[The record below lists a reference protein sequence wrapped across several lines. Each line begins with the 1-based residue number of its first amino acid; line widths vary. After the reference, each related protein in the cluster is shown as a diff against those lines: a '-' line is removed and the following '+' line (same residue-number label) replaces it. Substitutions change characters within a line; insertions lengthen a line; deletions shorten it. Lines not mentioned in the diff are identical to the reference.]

1 MKKTVARR
9 ESTIASEQ
17 RSLRSPLSITQHGV
31 RIGSETSITPGIA
44 LLRPGRIDDVSQI
57 VPLLDRYVALGLV
70 LPRSEEQIYRTIR
83 EFTVAVDTD
92 GIVGCG
98 ALRLYSAD
106 LAEIGAL
113 AVAERAHGKG
123 IGTAIVQSLL
133 DEAVQFG
140 VSRVF
145 AMTLQEPFFHKLGFR
160 TVNIAEFPQKI
171 AADCTGCVRAATCA
185 EIAVVRDLGENND
198 RRS

>member
-1 MKKTVARR
+1 MKKIVARR
-9 ESTIASEQ
+9 ERHNVIEP
-17 RSLRSPLSITQHGV
+17 RSVRSPLSITQQGI
-31 RIGSETSITPGIA
+31 RLGSPAAIASGIA
-44 LLRPGRIDDVSQI
+44 LLRPGRIDDVKEI
-57 VPLLDRYVALGLV
+57 VPLLDTFVQRGLV

-113 AVAERAHGKG
+113 AVDERAHGKG
-123 IGTAIVQSLL
+123 IGRAIVQSLL
-133 DEAVQFG
+133 DEAVDFG
-140 VSRVF
+140 VKRVF

-160 TVNIAEFPQKI
+160 TVKIAEFPQKI
-171 AADCTGCVRAATCA
+171 AADCTGCVRASTCA
-185 EIAVVRDLGENND
+185 EIAVVRDIGENID

>member
-9 ESTIASEQ
+9 ESVTAVEQ
-17 RSLRSPLSITQHGV
+17 HSVRSPLSITQHGV
-31 RIGSETSITPGIA
+31 RIGSPSPITPAIA
-44 LLRPGRIDDVSQI
+44 LLRPGRIDDVPQI
-57 VPLLDRYVALGLV
+57 VPLLDTYVQQGLV

-98 ALRLYSAD
+98 ALRLYSAE

-113 AVAERAHGKG
+113 AVHERAHGKG
-123 IGTAIVQSLL
+123 IGSAIVQSLV
-133 DEAVQFG
+133 DEAVHFG

-160 TVNIAEFPQKI
+160 TVKIAEFPQKI
-171 AADCTGCVRAATCA
+171 AADCTGCIRAATCA
-185 EIAVVRDLGENND
+185 EIAVVRELGENID